1 MFFFLHINVSVGIN
15 PPLLSGDDMMPLAKQ
30 EEYQMGQ
37 KDGQV
42 TAYKVF
48 LH

>member
-1 MFFFLHINVSVGIN
+1 
-15 PPLLSGDDMMPLAKQ
+15 MMPEAKQ

-42 TAYKVF
+42 TAYKIFFISSLVMHQF
-48 LH
+48 AV